1 MRYDADYSEEVT
13 LKGGERVRLRT
24 VRPTDKQMM
33 VDALERLSPESRYR
47 RFFTAK
53 TRLTAGE
60 LRYLTEFDG
69 IHHYAIGA
77 GPLDGSAGYGVARLV
92 ALKDEPTTAELA
104 VLIADELQG
113 QGLGSLMMRRL
124 LEAACERG
132 IRRVYTEVLANNKP
146 MKRLMEHLGLDLE
159 VEHHGTVVTMS
170 ATNPC
175 KEPDD

>member
-13 LKGGERVRLRT
+13 LKGGERIRLRT
-24 VRPTDKQMM
+24 VRPDDKDML
-33 VDALERLSPESRYR
+33 VDALSRLSPESRYR

-53 TRLTAGE
+53 PRLTPAE

-77 GPLDGSAGYGVARLV
+77 GSLDETAGYGVARMV

-104 VLIADELQG
+104 VLVADELQG
-113 QGLGSLMMRRL
+113 QGLGTLLMRRL
-124 LEAACERG
+124 LDAACERG

-146 MKRLMEHLGLDLE
+146 MRRLMEHLGLDLE
-159 VEHHGTVVTMS
+159 VHSHGTVVTM
-170 ATNPC
+170 AAENPC
-175 KEPDD
+175 EARDE